1 MQQEFTYI
9 GCFFDPRALD
19 APLGRLVR
27 RPLAREV
34 PFPHVTFV
42 YRPDQVDRAL
52 FGLPVSA
59 RAVGYANDGKNE
71 GLRVELAAPDGRLAA
86 LAGDIP
92 VPHITLSV
100 AAGARSVDTGRL
112 DFSPIAPFAVQG
124 VFGGFCRRG
133 FPVTSPLSEE
143 EARARADALAC
154 RARRAREEGDEAAER
169 RLLEEALP
177 CFQALAAG
185 EDEATEALADQ
196 LFRLGDLCRNGG
208 DLAGAARQLALC
220 VRLREQL
227 AAAAPC
233 PAALDALA
241 CARGALGLLPG
252 ADPDHLE
259 QAARLW
265 QALALQQPA
274 EERYARLRD
283 TCLRALER
291 RWGER

>member
-1 MQQEFTYI
+1 M
-9 GCFFDPRALD
+9 
-19 APLGRLVR
+19 
-27 RPLAREV
+27 
-34 PFPHVTFV
+34 
-42 YRPDQVDRAL
+42 
-52 FGLPVSA
+52 
-59 RAVGYANDGKNE
+59 
-71 GLRVELAAPDGRLAA
+71 
-86 LAGDIP
+86 
-92 VPHITLSV
+92 PHITLSV

-112 DFSPIAPFAVQG
+112 DFSPIEPFAVQG

-154 RARRAREEGDEAAER
+154 A
-169 RLLEEALP
+169 
-177 CFQALAAG
+177 Q
-185 EDEATEALADQ
+185 
-196 LFRLGDLCRNGG
+196 
-208 DLAGAARQLALC
+208 
-220 VRLREQL
+220 
-227 AAAAPC
+227 
-233 PAALDALA
+233 
-241 CARGALGLLPG
+241 GALGLLPG